1 MYKNLK
7 IILDKIIYKYLT
19 SKLLEDDKYLVT
31 ISDTSQL
38 DSFITQVI
46 NKKKFESHHQ
56 FDSFNEEKRWRT
68 GFGGEMALEKF
79 LNKKFVDL
87 SIGNSNDYHVPDLS
101 KLGLNVG
108 IKTVEIGK
116 YPIIFKRSNKPE
128 IIILKINDNTFNIC
142 GLASVDVLNTY
153 QDDDQILSP
162 SLKARGTK
170 TGFVGLYKL
179 KRFSNFDEL
188 RTHIFT

>member
-142 GLASVDVLNTY
+142 GLASVDVLNTIKMTTKY
-153 QDDDQILSP
+153 LVQA
-162 SLKARGTK
+162 LKLE
-170 TGFVGLYKL
+170 VQKL
-179 KRFSNFDEL
+179 VLLDYIN
-188 RTHIFT
+188 